1 MNPPPSRRFAQILLL
16 ITVLALVVRVG
27 YVVFEKWNEPMVG
40 DQVFYNASANRLSD
54 GDAFV
59 VPFDAKNP
67 KKVGTEP
74 AADHPPLTII
84 VLAPVSWISGWN
96 PNAHRL
102 TMALLGTV
110 GVVLIGLLGRAVAG
124 ERAGLVAAGIAA
136 VYPNLWVNDGLV
148 MSETLSVLAV
158 VLALLLAY
166 RFARNPTALTALGL
180 GVVCGFGALARAE
193 LILLAPLLALP
204 TVLLARAVPRPERVQ
219 SVVILVGAVALIV
232 GPWVVFNLGR
242 FESATFLSTN
252 DGGSMVGANCDAAYS
267 GNSVGLW
274 QRSCLPVERG
284 DESTA
289 NAAYRSRALHY
300 MRDHADRLPAVVL
313 ARVGRTWS
321 LFRPGDM
328 RTYNEGEGREQWV
341 TTAGLWFYF
350 PILLLAIAGIVV
362 MRRRFDWLWQLL
374 VPIVIVT
381 IVSIVTYGQT
391 RFRIPAEPSLVVLA
405 AVAIDAFFPGKTVP
419 RGGAANP
426 GPADEP
432 VDEPSGEALEPTA

>member
-1 MNPPPSRRFAQILLL
+1 MSATPTRRFAQMLLL

-27 YVVFEKWNEPMVG
+27 YVVFEKWNAPMVG
-40 DQVFYNASANRLSD
+40 DQVFYNASANRMSD

-74 AADHPPLTII
+74 AADHPPLTIM

-96 PNAHRL
+96 PNAQRL
-102 TMALLGTV
+102 AMALLGTA
-110 GVVLIGLLGRAVAG
+110 GVALIGLLGRAVAG
-124 ERAGLVAAGIAA
+124 NRAGLFAAGISA

-158 VLALLLAY
+158 VLALLVAY
-166 RFARNPTALTALGL
+166 RFARHPTAITALALGL
-180 GVVCGFGALARAE
+180 VCGLAALTRAE
-193 LILLAPLLALP
+193 LVLLAPLLAVP
-204 TVLLARAVPRPERVQ
+204 TVLLARSIPRAERIQ
-219 SVVILVGAVALIV
+219 SLVILVGAVALIV

-242 FESATFLSTN
+242 FESPTLLSTN
-252 DGGSMVGANCDAAYS
+252 DGGSMIGANCDAAYY
-267 GNSVGLW
+267 GNSIGLW
-274 QRSCLPVERG
+274 QRSCLPVVRG

-289 NAAYRSRALHY
+289 NSEYRTRALRY
-300 MRDHADRLPAVVL
+300 IRDHSDQLPAVVL

-328 RTYNEGEGREQWV
+328 RSYNVGEGREPWV
-341 TTAGLWFYF
+341 TTAGLWFYY
-350 PILLLAIAGIVV
+350 PLLVLAIAGAIV

-381 IVSIVTYGQT
+381 FVSILTYGQT
-391 RFRIPAEPSLVVLA
+391 RFRVPAEPSLAVLA
-405 AVAIDAFFPGKTVP
+405 AVAIDAFLPGNVVSRRRAPSPESLDEARFRSASPTT
-419 RGGAANP
+419 GG
-426 GPADEP
+426 
-432 VDEPSGEALEPTA
+432 